1 MGRRTRG
8 LLAIAM
14 TLFLWAGSDM
24 KADGTDCIDG
34 VNEQAL
40 DHVMDTLFALPR
52 IDDPGRPLLFSFR
65 ILPLG
70 SMALVCRASQPS
82 TGDYRLHFTLP
93 DQINIR
99 RQIEWVETKFPAA
112 EPAEIAE
119 RIRTIECTVSSRE
132 CPEVTTLVMAL
143 RTAAIDLPDQEP
155 ASAKRG
161 YRFELT
167 SPEIEVS
174 LGVST
179 DDGLR
184 DVPLV
189 CWAESIRRLSPC
201 GNRQDFMP
209 DFLPPTGSK
218 RPDSPFIKAIQD
230 HDAGA
235 VHTALDKGTDINRTD
250 RQGNPPL
257 MIAAES
263 GDPTM
268 VSLLVE
274 QGAAIDQPNT
284 HGVTALMVAA
294 KAGRQSMVQ
303 LLLDHGAD
311 VNRVDSRFRNALFFA
326 AMSAN
331 GGVCRL
337 LVNAG
342 IRLDQRDA
350 VGNTALAY
358 LPDHSSNPEYD
369 FETCIAWLLQ
379 RGGRRVTTGNLLL
392 GSVGRR
398 SYKTVQ
404 MLLDLGVN
412 VNYHSA
418 EGVTALQLAAEGGDE
433 DMVRLLLK
441 NHADINETGYYGL
454 TPLMSAVES
463 NHEAITAL
471 LLNNGADVNARDWD
485 GWNAVMYASRF
496 NNPDILRMVLAVRDE
511 VNDRDDFGYTPLMIA
526 ARCDR
531 NQLRRMSRE
540 TTGEEETAEI
550 PCRPV
555 EIVDILLAHGA
566 DPTLTVQRG
575 VNRGKTA
582 LDFAREGGAEEIARL
597 LAGR

>member
-1 MGRRTRG
+1 MGRRTVG
-8 LLAIAM
+8 VLIIAM
-14 TLFLWAGSDM
+14 TLLLWAGAEL
-24 KADGTDCIDG
+24 KANGIEDIDG
-34 VNEQAL
+34 VNHQVL
-40 DHVMDTLFALPR
+40 DQVMDTLFALPR
-52 IDDPGRPLLFSFR
+52 VDDPGRPLLFSFR
-65 ILPLG
+65 ILPLD
-70 SMALVCRASQPS
+70 SMALVCRASQTS

-99 RQIEWVETKFPAA
+99 RQIEWVETKFPGA
-112 EPAEIAE
+112 EPVEIAE
-119 RIRTIECTVSSRE
+119 RIRIIECTVSSRE

-143 RTAAIDLPDQEP
+143 RPVSFDLPDQVP
-155 ASAKRG
+155 VAAQRG

-167 SPEIEVS
+167 SPETRVS
-174 LGVST
+174 LGAST

-184 DVPLV
+184 DVTLV
-189 CWAESIRRLSPC
+189 RWAESIRRLCPC

-209 DFLPPTGSK
+209 DSLPPAGTK
-218 RPDSPFIKAIQD
+218 RPDSPFIKAIRD

-235 VHTALDKGTDINRTD
+235 VHTALDKGTDVNRPD
-250 RQGNPPL
+250 WQGNSPL

-268 VSLLVE
+268 LSLLLE

-284 HGVTALMVAA
+284 NGVTALMVAA

-303 LLLDHGAD
+303 LLLDHGVDA
-311 VNRVDSRFRNALFFA
+311 NRVDSRSRNALFYA

-331 GGVCRL
+331 FGVCRL
-337 LVNAG
+337 LVNAD

-350 VGNTALAY
+350 IGHTALAY
-358 LPDHSSNPEYD
+358 LPDHSSNPNYD
-369 FETCIAWLLQ
+369 FEQCIAWLLQ
-379 RGGRRVTTGNLLL
+379 RGGRRIATGNLLL
-392 GSVGRR
+392 GSVGLR
-398 SYKTVQ
+398 SYNTVQ

-412 VNYHSA
+412 VNHHS
-418 EGVTALQLAAEGGDE
+418 EESVTALQLAAEGGDE
-433 DMVRLLLK
+433 KMVRLLLK

-471 LLNNGADVNARDWD
+471 LLNNGADVNARDTD
-485 GWNAVMYASRF
+485 GWNAVMYASRY

-526 ARCDR
+526 VRCDR

-540 TTGEEETAEI
+540 VTGEEETAEI

-566 DPTLTVQRG
+566 DPALRVQRG

-582 LDFAREGGAEEIARL
+582 LDFAREGGAEEIVRL
-597 LAGR
+597 FSEQ